1 MNELVEK
8 AEACVLNACADNFV
22 RPLALPN
29 RDAYIIA
36 IDEITGSMTFF
47 LGEPFRTTSNLLRE
61 AIVLLRNAVLLFE
74 RGFFDAAF
82 YSLRQSVEV
91 ASTFVYFSELSEE
104 DRKEKIANWES
115 HIAKFPGEGEM
126 LRQLES
132 CGNMYK
138 ELKVEFP
145 DFFERLT
152 CFRKKINKY
161 VHKQGYKCFYTYL
174 AFHMEQT
181 KTLTEEFEWF
191 LNESI
196 TIVVVFRMILDPL
209 PLLLLDDELCYRL
222 PGVPTF
228 PFSPEFV
235 EKYMGGDF
243 LEKYKKTTLY
253 KTFEESVLQKPK
265 YSETMYAFKNDDVIP
280 RDKIAELE
288 CHLEDFSLSE
298 RIVLQLVKRLEKIT
312 RIHLLDGLITYFTD
326 KPGVIMNSYSSREFV
341 KLRQGEE
348 RDNLLF
354 RDGYLSLVCAPSD
367 FGAGEDC
374 YFIETLEPFLEE
386 ELVLIKA
393 VVKEEV
399 VKYNLLQE
407 AVINL
412 FNEANET
419 LSS

>member
-1 MNELVEK
+1 MDTKKNDEV
-8 AEACVLNACADNFV
+8 VFTSFSDNFV
-22 RPLALPN
+22 RPLTLPN
-29 RDAYIIA
+29 RDTYIMA

-115 HIAKFPGEGEM
+115 HIAKFPREGEM
-126 LRQLES
+126 LRRLES

-152 CFRKKINKY
+152 CFRNKINKY

-174 AFHMEQT
+174 AFHTDQT
-181 KTLTEEFEWF
+181 KTLIEEFEWL

-228 PFSPEFV
+228 PFSPRFV

-265 YSETMYAFKNDDVIP
+265 YSETMYAFKNDDYIP
-280 RDKIAELE
+280 RDKIEEIEEHLDEL
-288 CHLEDFSLSE
+288 
-298 RIVLQLVKRLEKIT
+298 VLREKIILQMVKRLDKIT
-312 RIHLLDGLITYFTD
+312 RIHLLDGLIEYFTD

-348 RDNLLF
+348 SDNLPF
-354 RDGYLSLVCAPSD
+354 KGGYMSLV
-367 FGAGEDC
+367 EDGGKC
-374 YFIETLEPFLEE
+374 
-386 ELVLIKA
+386 
-393 VVKEEV
+393 
-399 VKYNLLQE
+399 
-407 AVINL
+407 
-412 FNEANET
+412 
-419 LSS
+419 

>member
-1 MNELVEK
+1 MNDTVEK
-8 AEACVLNACADNFV
+8 AEACVFNACADNFV
-22 RPLALPN
+22 RPLTLPN
-29 RDAYIIA
+29 QDAYITA

-115 HIAKFPGEGEM
+115 HIAKFPREGEM

-174 AFHMEQT
+174 AFHTEQT
-181 KTLTEEFEWF
+181 KTLIEEFEWL

-222 PGVPTF
+222 PGVLTF
-228 PFSPEFV
+228 PFSPVFV

-265 YSETMYAFKNDDVIP
+265 FSEVMYALKSNYYIS
-280 RDKIAELE
+280 RDNIMELE
-288 CHLEDFSLSE
+288 CNIDDLTIQEKIILK
-298 RIVLQLVKRLEKIT
+298 LVKQLSKIT
-312 RIHLLDGLITYFTD
+312 SIYLLDGLIHYFTD
-326 KPGVIMNSYSSREFV
+326 KPGIMMDSYSSSDF
-341 KLRQGEE
+341 KALSMGNE
-348 RDNLLF
+348 RKNLPF
-354 RDGYLSLVCAPSD
+354 KDGYLSLVYGESD
-367 FGAGEDC
+367 FSSKDC
-374 YFIETLEPFLEE
+374 YFIETLDPFLEE
-386 ELVLIKA
+386 EF
-393 VVKEEV
+393 
-399 VKYNLLQE
+399 NLLENIVQKKDFKE
-407 AVINL
+407 WDL
-412 FNEANET
+412 EH
-419 LSS
+419 

>member
-1 MNELVEK
+1 MLEVNVDLK
-8 AEACVLNACADNFV
+8 CL
-22 RPLALPN
+22 PL
-29 RDAYIIA
+29 
-36 IDEITGSMTFF
+36 
-47 LGEPFRTTSNLLRE
+47 
-61 AIVLLRNAVLLFE
+61 
-74 RGFFDAAF
+74 
-82 YSLRQSVEV
+82 
-91 ASTFVYFSELSEE
+91 
-104 DRKEKIANWES
+104 
-115 HIAKFPGEGEM
+115 
-126 LRQLES
+126 
-132 CGNMYK
+132 
-138 ELKVEFP
+138 
-145 DFFERLT
+145 LT
-152 CFRKKINKY
+152 INKY

-174 AFHMEQT
+174 AFHTDQT
-181 KTLTEEFEWF
+181 KTLIEEFEWL

-228 PFSPEFV
+228 PFSPGFV

-243 LEKYKKTTLY
+243 LEKYKKTILY

-265 YSETMYAFKNDDVIP
+265 YSEMMYAFKNDDYIP
-280 RDKIAELE
+280 RDKIEEIEGHLDEL
-288 CHLEDFSLSE
+288 
-298 RIVLQLVKRLEKIT
+298 VLREKIILQMVKRLDKIT
-312 RIHLLDGLITYFTD
+312 CIHLLDGLIEYFTD
-326 KPGVIMNSYSSREFV
+326 KPGIEMGASSSLEF
-341 KLRQGEE
+341 KALRKGPES
-348 RDNLLF
+348 DNLPF
-354 RDGYLSLVCAPSD
+354 KGGYMSLVYAPSD
-367 FGAGEDC
+367 FGPWEDC